1 MARLEWFGAEGRQ
14 PAEAEDSGPAVAT
27 ALAHHAMTRPAFLSR
42 LISETILRPIQDG
55 RIHTDRI
62 GHHLLDFVFFL
73 RRRDIELDGGFLVG
87 GTLVTDI
94 PKGRKPSR
102 LDRLFIL
109 RIMAELRI
117 LKSAPDFDEA
127 NFWRAAI
134 SPADGLSP
142 LFDEG
147 LLEDR
152 CRRCMCIMVTSA
164 RVQ

>member
-27 ALAHHAMTRPAFLSR
+27 ALAPHAMTRPAFLSR
-42 LISETILRPIQDG
+42 LISETILRPIKDG

-62 GHHLLDFVFFL
+62 GHPLPDFVFL
-73 RRRDIELDGGFLVG
+73 RSRDIELDGGFLVG

-102 LDRLFIL
+102 RDRLFIL
-109 RIMAELRI
+109 QIMAELRKI

-127 NFWRAAI
+127 SFWRLRSNQLTA
-134 SPADGLSP
+134 SP
-142 LFDEG
+142 LHLMKVFWRTAVAG
-147 LLEDR
+147 A
-152 CRRCMCIMVTSA
+152 CASW
-164 RVQ
+164 